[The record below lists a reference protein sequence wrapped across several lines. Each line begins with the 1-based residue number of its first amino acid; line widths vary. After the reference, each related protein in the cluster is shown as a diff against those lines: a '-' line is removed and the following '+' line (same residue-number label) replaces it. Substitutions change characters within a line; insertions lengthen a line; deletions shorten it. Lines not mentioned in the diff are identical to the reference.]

1 MARLWRAGRSLAE
14 AASALSSTYRQLT
27 ASALSNS
34 FSRKY
39 PGGCW
44 LGPARALWYE
54 NPTFGDREVTFAKR
68 TSPISVEEI
77 EQMGLKLMIRYDA
90 ATTCRTDWMW
100 KRVQWLN
107 PDLVGRLESLL
118 REPGNMYHV
127 SPPAPGAASL
137 CLCPVCVCGGIII
150 IYCHLFRFP
159 LIYLL

>member
-1 MARLWRAGRSLAE
+1 MERLWRAGKTKAE
-14 AASALSSTYRQLT
+14 AASELSRTFGKLTIDKLTYHF
-27 ASALSNS
+27 NV
-34 FSRKY
+34 KY
-39 PGGCW
+39 PRGSW
-44 LGPARALWYE
+44 LGPAKAFSYE

-90 ATTCRTDWMW
+90 ATTCRTDWKW